1 MGCNGTEFAERL
13 LEVAVSHWIKRLSGT
28 VIGSGTASKLMTASA
43 SWGSRV
49 AKELEDVED
58 KQAGLERGIK
68 TRNSRWAFGVSSA
81 PGLAGTYPAVTCL
94 VVLAPTNTPAGGVL
108 FPCWLF
114 CRHLGSL
121 GNCKQR
127 FRTLIKSRAPM
138 RWTLCRY

>member
-68 TRNSRWAFGVSSA
+68 PATPDEPSGSA
-81 PGLAGTYPAVTCL
+81 VPQGLRVHTQLLPVWW
-94 VVLAPTNTPAGGVL
+94 
-108 FPCWLF
+108 F
-114 CRHLGSL
+114 
-121 GNCKQR
+121 
-127 FRTLIKSRAPM
+127 
-138 RWTLCRY
+138 